1 MGGSNELVECFCG
14 GAVAEGGS
22 GAVVEFV
29 GDGVEVGLVAGDG
42 GSFGQVAADEPVGV
56 FVGSSLPGAV
66 GVSEEHLHAGVV
78 GEALVAGHFPALV
91 PGQCAHR
98 LVGKALDAAGERVT
112 DLVGFPTQRQG
123 DDDQVAGGALNQG
136 RARAGPVLADDQVA
150 FPVTR
155 DFPIRNVR
163 ALINQSHPNDGGFAP
178 ACGGFL
184 AHPPARGQANAVF
197 DERLLGVGVDPR
209 VDRLV
214 ADRAALGVGR
224 IIHRSHCA
232 TCLHA
237 QASADLAGR
246 APLRQIKDHAAAEN
260 LIAVQEPLL
269 RAAPGHLRCS
279 PGILGLVH
287 AARTPMAGD
296 FTAHHRG
303 ATPNQVGDTRLGQAR
318 LQPRHDRRAI
328 LNTQHPTT
336 PHDQPPN
343 SITATRKLLTP
354 YDTAHIDTARNL
366 IKRSEK
372 TETRD
377 QIIAN
382 LTFGFWV
389 QLLDRKHDQI
399 WRQALHRAFRH
410 PQTSKAP
417 DAKRVRSLVN
427 DVRQF
432 RNRIAHHD
440 YARDYDLPMLMSRV
454 RELAELISP
463 TFGTWLDENYQE
475 IWMNQWQE
483 RPATKQDTMVVPDS
497 RGSWETY
504 KRKSAYICPAG
515 RYFRQE
521 IQYIA
526 FYVSRTIQRQV
537 PRITQ
542 VINPVTWTPEH
553 ATELEASTSQDDK
566 KVADLIKWT
575 LSEEGERI
583 LGSNFQGSRQMK
595 VVLLTS
601 YRDEQNPQQKD
612 GHIVLP
618 HEIPHNESG
627 RGSGFVRQ
635 HRYASLHRLQSAS
648 TTADL

>member
-22 GAVVEFV
+22 GAVVQFV

-163 ALINQSHPNDGGFAP
+163 ALINQPHPNDGGFAP
-178 ACGGFL
+178 ACWGFL
-184 AHPPARGQANAVF
+184 AHPPARGQANAVL

-246 APLRQIKDHAAAEN
+246 APLRQISNYAAAQN

-269 RAAPGHLRCS
+269 GVAPGNLRRP
-279 PGILGLVH
+279 PGVVGLVH
-287 AARTPMAGD
+287 AARTPVPGD
-296 FTAHHRG
+296 LTTHHRG
-303 ATPNQVGDTRLGQAR
+303 ATPNRASDTHLGQAS
-318 LQPRHDRRAI
+318 LQPHHNRRAI
-328 LNTQHPTT
+328 LNTEHPTT
-336 PHDQPPN
+336 
-343 SITATRKLLTP
+343 A
-354 YDTAHIDTARNL
+354 
-366 IKRSEK
+366 
-372 TETRD
+372 
-377 QIIAN
+377 
-382 LTFGFWV
+382 
-389 QLLDRKHDQI
+389 
-399 WRQALHRAFRH
+399 
-410 PQTSKAP
+410 
-417 DAKRVRSLVN
+417 
-427 DVRQF
+427 
-432 RNRIAHHD
+432 
-440 YARDYDLPMLMSRV
+440 
-454 RELAELISP
+454 
-463 TFGTWLDENYQE
+463 
-475 IWMNQWQE
+475 
-483 RPATKQDTMVVPDS
+483 
-497 RGSWETY
+497 
-504 KRKSAYICPAG
+504 
-515 RYFRQE
+515 
-521 IQYIA
+521 
-526 FYVSRTIQRQV
+526 
-537 PRITQ
+537 
-542 VINPVTWTPEH
+542 
-553 ATELEASTSQDDK
+553 
-566 KVADLIKWT
+566 
-575 LSEEGERI
+575 
-583 LGSNFQGSRQMK
+583 
-595 VVLLTS
+595 
-601 YRDEQNPQQKD
+601 
-612 GHIVLP
+612 
-618 HEIPHNESG
+618 HNEPLQ
-627 RGSGFVRQ
+627 Q
-635 HRYASLHRLQSAS
+635 HCYHTNCLHPMTLPIA
-648 TTADL
+648 